1 LSVISFSAIRVDCRV
16 EPGFFRI
23 DTAEMPRQAEDMTEH
38 VTYKELRRSQSD
50 RMVAGVCGGLG
61 RYFDVNP
68 TFYRV
73 GFVVL
78 TLLGGAGLLIYGAA
92 VLVMPAE
99 GRDESIVEEALR
111 EHRDRPARLLG
122 IGLAAIAGIVLL
134 SHARLWPHG
143 DFAWGLLL
151 LAGLALLASRRHLR
165 RTAPPAADWSGAPG
179 VGLPPVHRRT
189 FSLTLAAL
197 GLLVIAAG
205 ALGAL
210 SGWGVD
216 IPWAVA
222 LAVAAVSV
230 GVALIGGAFLQLRV
244 GGLVIIGFLL
254 GVAAILASTI
264 NVHLNDGI
272 GDRTFTPGSASALR
286 HDYRLGI
293 GNLQVDLARV
303 SLPAGETDIEA
314 HLGIGQLRVIVPAG
328 ISVRVESHVGWGDSA
343 VLGEDQ
349 NGHRVD
355 STVIRDVKAS
365 NTTLVL
371 DARVGAGQIE
381 VERAPR

>member
-1 LSVISFSAIRVDCRV
+1 
-16 EPGFFRI
+16 
-23 DTAEMPRQAEDMTEH
+23 MTDH
-38 VTYKELRRSQSD
+38 ATYKELRRSQSD

-68 TFYRV
+68 MFYRV
-73 GFVVL
+73 GFAVL

-111 EHRDRPARLLG
+111 EHRDRPARLIG
-122 IGLAAIAGIVLL
+122 IGLVAVAGIVLL

-143 DFAWGLLL
+143 DFAWALLL

-165 RTAPPAADWSGAPG
+165 RTPRLAGESSPAPAP
-179 VGLPPVHRRT
+179 GLPPAHRRG
-189 FSLTLAAL
+189 FSLTLTAL
-197 GLLVIAAG
+197 GLLVVAAG
-205 ALGAL
+205 VLGAL
-210 SGWGVD
+210 SSWGVD

-230 GVALIGGAFLQLRV
+230 GVALVAGAFLQLRV

-272 GDRTFTPGSASALR
+272 GDRTFTPSSASSLR

-293 GNLQVDLARV
+293 GNLQVDLGRV

-314 HLGIGQLRVIVPAG
+314 RLGIGQLRVIVPAG
-328 ISVRVESHVGWGDSA
+328 VAVRVRSHVGWGDST

-349 NGHRVD
+349 SGHSVD
-355 STVIRDVKAS
+355 STVIRDAKPSTA
-365 NTTLVL
+365 TLVL
-371 DARVGAGQIE
+371 DAHVGAGQIE